1 MNITFNQ
8 LRIFEKVAELKSVTK
23 ASEALFLTQPAV
35 SIQLK
40 KLEEQFDI
48 PLFELVGRQIYIT
61 PFGESV
67 LQSAQTI
74 LRETDNLK
82 DKTLQFKGILS
93 GKLKITI
100 VSTAKYIMPYLLS
113 DYMNKYSGIELSM
126 DVTNRGSVIDH
137 LKNNEVDFALISVMP
152 SEVELEEF
160 QLMDNELY
168 LVGKS
173 NPFPNQKNVKK
184 SQLENLPL
192 IFREKGSATRAA
204 MTNFLKD
211 QNIEVHKSLQLT
223 SNEAV
228 KQAVRAGLGYSIMPK
243 IGITNAIKTKALEI
257 IPYPGLPI
265 KTKWRLVWLKNKQL
279 SLTATR
285 LLEELKQNKEKILA
299 KQFM

>member
-8 LRIFEKVAELKSVTK
+8 LKIFEKVAELKSVTK

-61 PFGESV
+61 PFGENV

-74 LRETDNLK
+74 LRETDQLK
-82 DKTLQFKGILS
+82 YKTLQHKGILS
-93 GKLKITI
+93 GKLKISI
-100 VSTAKYIMPYLLS
+100 VSTAKYIMPYLIS
-113 DYMNKYSGIELSM
+113 DFMNKYSGIELSM
-126 DVTNRGSVIDH
+126 DVTNRSSVIEH

-152 SEVELEEF
+152 VEVELEEF

-168 LVGKS
+168 LVGKT
-173 NPFPNQKNVKK
+173 NPFPQQLELKK
-184 SQLENLPL
+184 AQLENLPF
-192 IFREKGSATRAA
+192 IFREKGSATRMA
-204 MTNFLKD
+204 MTKFLKD
-211 QNIEVHKSLQLT
+211 QEIEVHKSLQLT

-228 KQAVRAGLGYSIMPK
+228 KQALMAGLGYSVMPK
-243 IGITNAIKTKALEI
+243 IGISNALTTSKLVV

-265 KTKWRLVWLKNKQL
+265 KTKWRLVWLKNKKL
-279 SLTATR
+279 SLTAQR
-285 LLEELKQNKEKILA
+285 LLTELKQNKEQILA
-299 KQFM
+299 KQFN